1 MNIEHISEDR
11 LIALVI
17 GQCEDRERIQAHLS
31 ECTECRQALSSI
43 QHLRTELQQEELPEP
58 NLETHWARL
67 FSQVNALPVFR
78 PQPKIRWL
86 PCLTVAIPICVL
98 LVLLALRFRT
108 RWGHP
113 LYTVP
118 TDTASRENK
127 VPHIEDQIAG
137 IERLLVLVR
146 HTDGP
151 LDSSVRSEAATL
163 VENNSFYVLAATSN
177 GQVGVARV
185 LENSGYL
192 LTTIAHPS
200 GTSTE
205 EAARN
210 RELNLDST
218 LVQVRILLQN
228 ESEAGSGGTT

>member
-1 MNIEHISEDR
+1 MNTEHISEDR

-17 GQCEDRERIQAHLS
+17 EQSEDRDRIQAHLS
-31 ECTECRQALSSI
+31 ECTECRQALRSI
-43 QHLRTELQQEELPEP
+43 QQLRTELQQEELPEP
-58 NLETHWARL
+58 NLETNWAGL
-67 FSQVNALPVFR
+67 FSQVNAIPVFR
-78 PQPKIRWL
+78 PAPKIQWL
-86 PCLTVAIPICVL
+86 PWLTVAIPICVL
-98 LVLLALRFRT
+98 LVLLVLSIRT

-113 LYTVP
+113 FYTVH

-127 VPHIEDQIAG
+127 VPNIEDQIAG

-163 VENNSFYVLAATSN
+163 VENNSFYVRAATSK

-228 ESEAGSGGTT
+228 ESEASSGGTT